1 MISDL
6 SLAYRRGY
14 FLFLHIQNYIFFIF
28 KKGIYIPRIAWYYIV
43 KLKDGTKGE
52 SKMMNLVINTR
63 TNETMDFEAAV
74 MMMDDEIRES
84 INNEMAPCTDQEFM
98 SAYVEAHFEKY
109 GEEFTI

>member
-1 MISDL
+1 MPQGIFFIFAHPEL
-6 SLAYRRGY
+6 Y
-14 FLFLHIQNYIFFIF
+14 FLFL

-84 INNEMAPCTDQEFM
+84 IHNEMAPCTDQEFM